1 MILTLVDNDTYYR
14 AVPDLEDHTVVV
26 VVSNNK
32 MVLRVTLSYE
42 HEDIWCPTHCTERL
56 HEDGDWKL
64 YRRKLPRKVDENV
77 YQMGYFFAT
86 MMDFK

>member
-1 MILTLVDNDTYYR
+1 MILSLYDKDDSYS
-14 AVPDLEDHTVVV
+14 AVPDLKEHTVTVVV
-26 VVSNNK
+26 NSSK
-32 MVLRVTLSYE
+32 MILRVTLSYE
-42 HEDIWCPTHCTERL
+42 HEDIWCPTHTTERY
-56 HEDGDWKL
+56 EDGVWKI